1 MRREGE
7 RCRDMEQGGE
17 GCTMKGTCTCDGGDE
32 GTNVLA
38 GIQQSRTHAYKHMIS
53 VCHTKHVFYYV
64 VTKQTNVT

>member
-38 GIQQSRTHAYKHMIS
+38 GIQQSRTHA
-53 VCHTKHVFYYV
+53 
-64 VTKQTNVT
+64 TNI